1 MKPLNDFPLHEE
13 VGYREK
19 SSKAMSGA
27 VSILFGTIL
36 SVIALILLICFLFEA
51 PDLESVLYF
60 FFFGTLGL
68 YLLVNGIKDYRSN
81 KTLCYILNPS
91 GIHLEQYGKLKQT
104 IPWADLSSI
113 QIKLDSGEDYDTY
126 ILKFE
131 YANHTLPDCWTRGS
145 YGALF
150 EFWKICLACHPELV
164 QKLPEPEIPK
174 KDFFGN
180 PKKTLQHRFFE
191 DSYDYINSAEYT
203 PFEMLKF

>member
-60 FFFGTLGL
+60 FFFGTLGFF
-68 YLLVNGIKDYRSN
+68 LLVNGIKEYRSN

-104 IPWADLSSI
+104 ISWTDLSSI

-180 PKKTLQHRFFE
+180 PKKNTPTSFF
-191 DSYDYINSAEYT
+191 
-203 PFEMLKF
+203 